1 MGKQVSIPPVSG
13 YLGKRWC
20 LAPNL
25 VMLQEQDIQRTP
37 PPSIVSYSL
46 GISLLTGLCYSCLI
60 AGRQGEKV
68 GMQLLGSRNII
79 LVVPTSTWP
88 VVLAETAREKRSNIP
103 EVSYNY
109 FYDGCWEREEG
120 VGSKFFSP
128 FFMSSKHSL
137 NKQPAVFILQSRWM
151 SLCNRRI
158 HHSISPHI
166 SNAGIQYSH
175 CSFSCLLQTSNSLC
189 INPSEQLLF
198 HFTLGD
204 IKLKY
209 SSA

>member
-1 MGKQVSIPPVSG
+1 
-13 YLGKRWC
+13 
-20 LAPNL
+20 
-25 VMLQEQDIQRTP
+25 
-37 PPSIVSYSL
+37 
-46 GISLLTGLCYSCLI
+46 
-60 AGRQGEKV
+60 
-68 GMQLLGSRNII
+68 MQLLGSRNII

-151 SLCNRRI
+151 SLCNRRM

-189 INPSEQLLF
+189 INPSEQLFL

-209 SSA
+209 SSTWTQKPTALSSCWGQRMCCYPVLWYIQQYNTILAIKVQNELLKISFY